1 VRNVVMVTPRWV
13 WIAAGRVTTLD
24 ITGGNAAF

>member
-1 VRNVVMVTPRWV
+1 VTPRWV